1 MGYLILHDSRYLLI
15 RFLPTTSSS
24 NLHTHTQTPTH
35 QVLRVRKVAP
45 FEAILS
51 YPIHP
56 HFHFCNLPPPALPIS
71 STSIMSELSLVATP
85 PSVDSRTPRGD
96 FPPELVREIAEN
108 LAGDFKALLTF
119 SLLCHH
125 WRNASRPILFTK
137 VNIRNPQRL
146 EEFIAIINEDPS
158 IAYQARELVLGRPLD
173 FETRWFQGI
182 DSTLGKRLP
191 NLTKLQIY
199 GLRFYSIK
207 DDPTL
212 TRLKIFQDLI
222 SGFSSLDSLKISISV
237 LPSNIMPKI
246 LTYAK
251 KLKTL
256 SFDACFP
263 IFVDPDAEDEEDEL
277 SADKGAIET
286 VPKDRSLGTSVHFG
300 WPLVNSYELTD
311 MASYLAFQ
319 FFVIRSSGPHKT
331 IKLSV
336 PGSSWRELA
345 LSTVEDIIDQ
355 HKYTLEDLTLEIP
368 THSTLSNS
376 ESLSKLILQFFVCVF
391 IAHSYGYFQ
400 KSRHHWAKNFD
411 AYHVSN
417 TSISKI
423 PSCSSSIKLWIS
435 SIPINSRMS
444 LSLLGR
450 NTSRTSTS
458 ISRLM
463 FAEAWI
469 SSFPQRRT
477 NHLLVSSLQPVDRR
491 TQWSYSGLDFLAC
504 LLNNG
509 FVSGKVTRCTVLRVN
524 ENSDCM

>member
-1 MGYLILHDSRYLLI
+1 
-15 RFLPTTSSS
+15 
-24 NLHTHTQTPTH
+24 
-35 QVLRVRKVAP
+35 
-45 FEAILS
+45 
-51 YPIHP
+51 
-56 HFHFCNLPPPALPIS
+56 
-71 STSIMSELSLVATP
+71 MSELSLVATP

-376 ESLSKLILQFFVCVF
+376 ESLK
-391 IAHSYGYFQ
+391 
-400 KSRHHWAKNFD
+400 
-411 AYHVSN
+411 
-417 TSISKI
+417 IST
-423 PSCSSSIKLWIS
+423 P
-435 SIPINSRMS
+435 
-444 LSLLGR
+444 LGKELR
-450 NTSRTSTS
+450 R
-458 ISRLM
+458 ISRLKYLNFQDTVLLLINQIVDKLDPHKLPNVTVTVGEKYISNVNEYFPAHVCRSLDILFSTAPNKPSFGLKLAAGGPQNTM
-463 FAEAWI
+463 ELLRARFPRLFAE
-469 SSFPQRRT
+469 QRI
-477 NHLLVSSLQPVDRR
+477 
-491 TQWSYSGLDFLAC
+491 
-504 LLNNG
+504 
-509 FVSGKVTRCTVLRVN
+509 RVR
-524 ENSDCM
+524 EGHKMYRIARE